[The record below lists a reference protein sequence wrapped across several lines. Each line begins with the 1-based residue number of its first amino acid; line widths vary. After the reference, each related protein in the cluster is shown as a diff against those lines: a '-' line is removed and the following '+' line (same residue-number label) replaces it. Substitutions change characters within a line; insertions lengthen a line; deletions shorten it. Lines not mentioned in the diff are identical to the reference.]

1 MDPEWALKVR
11 GGVLMPHLQ
20 CMNIGGDQLF
30 FALELLADQIFKNRE
45 IYIQQCRQRA
55 DIDHIFKQLSLTRVG
70 VLAQAH
76 FGQRN
81 AEVVDIAAH
90 MPQIKWLGG
99 VIEHVAAGLDLTHV
113 FGEALW
119 VDADH
124 HVDTTAPAQ
133 IAIAADPDFIPGR

>member
-1 MDPEWALKVR
+1 M
-11 GGVLMPHLQ
+11 
-20 CMNIGGDQLF
+20 
-30 FALELLADQIFKNRE
+30 
-45 IYIQQCRQRA
+45 
-55 DIDHIFKQLSLTRVG
+55 
-70 VLAQAH
+70 
-76 FGQRN
+76 
-81 AEVVDIAAH
+81 DIAAD

-133 IAIAADPDFIPGR
+133 IAIAADPDFIPGRKSLNIGWENIPWAYRDPHTEYRLGEHAIGAGRTGAVDVGELNDKVVDRLLGLHAYPALVTE